1 MTVPPHH
8 PRRTY
13 LDYNATTPIAPEVR
27 IAMVEAL
34 ESVHGNPSSIHHEGR
49 AARERV
55 ERARQRVAAL
65 LAAGPEDVVFTSG
78 GTEADALGMLGLYKA
93 ARAAGRPPRVLVSA
107 IEHPAVHGAA
117 AELAARGAEL
127 VSIDVDEA
135 GRVRLDALERALSG
149 GAALVAVALANHELG
164 TIQDLPAI
172 ARMTAAAGA
181 LLHCDAVQ
189 AVGRIAVSVA
199 ALRCD
204 ALALSAHKIY
214 GPKGTGA
221 LWIRPGLDL
230 APLWPGG
237 HQERERRPGTEN
249 VPGIAGLGAAAEL
262 AASLS
267 LSMTPVALLGDELER
282 GILALPGA
290 RVHGVGAPRV
300 PGTVNAAFAGAPG
313 ELVTQALDLAGVAV
327 STGAACTSGTVSAS
341 PVLLALGLSAERALE
356 GVRFSLGRPTTRSDI
371 QALLEVLPDI
381 VSRVRTFA

>member
-1 MTVPPHH
+1 VLTQPP
-8 PRRTY
+8 PQVRRTY

-27 IAMVEAL
+27 TAMVEAL

-78 GTEADALGMLGLYKA
+78 GTEADALGMLGLYRA
-93 ARAAGRPPRVLVSA
+93 ARAAGRPARVLVCA

-117 AELAARGAEL
+117 AELAARGADL
-127 VSIDVDEA
+127 VRLDVDQT
-135 GRVRLDALERALSG
+135 GRLRLDALERALAD

-164 TIQDLPAI
+164 TIQDLPAV
-172 ARMTAAAGA
+172 ARMTEAAGA

-189 AVGRIAVSVA
+189 AVGRIPVSVA
-199 ALRCD
+199 ALGCD

-214 GPKGTGA
+214 GPKGAGA

-230 APLWPGG
+230 APIWPGG

-249 VPGIAGLGAAAEL
+249 VPGIAGLGVAAEL

-267 LSMTPVALLGDELER
+267 TTHVAQLGDELER

-290 RVHGVGAPRV
+290 RVHGAGAPRV
-300 PGTVNAAFAGAPG
+300 PGTVNAAFVGAPG

-341 PVLLALGLSAERALE
+341 PVLLALGLSTEQALE